1 MKGTV
6 VSTWLRTCR
15 DLYGNEVINKSLKSV
30 NWSENIVFTPL
41 EDVNDTQIFSLIQTI
56 ADNVGTSVNGLWQ
69 VIGEIIYRNSQKII
83 LYSLKE

>member
-69 VIGEIIYRNSQKII
+69 VIGEIIYRNSQKISCI
-83 LYSLKE
+83 L

>member
-69 VIGEIIYRNSQKII
+69 VIGEIIYRNSRRLSCI
-83 LYSLKE
+83 L